1 MYSLDGKVALVTGAA
16 RGIGRAI
23 ALRLA
28 AEGADVLAAD
38 LNEAGAQQV
47 AEEVKRLGRRGIAA
61 RVDVTRHDEVEAL
74 VGRAAAEL
82 GGVDIAVANAGIIV
96 IAPLLEMSEPDW
108 GRLFDVNVKGVWLTT
123 AAAARQ
129 MVRQG
134 RGGRLI
140 LAASRAGKTPSRLHP
155 TGAYSTTKHAVVGL
169 TRALAFELARHQITV
184 NAYCPGMVDTAMWDQ
199 IDREIAERRGVPPGT
214 LRAEALAQIPLGRVE
229 QPEDVANLVAWLAS
243 DEAAYMTGQAINIEG
258 GTEVH

>member
-1 MYSLDGKVALVTGAA
+1 MYRLDGKVALVTGAA

-28 AEGADVLAAD
+28 AEGADVVVAD
-38 LNEAGAQQV
+38 INEAGASSV
-47 AEEVKRLGRRGIAA
+47 AEEVRNVGRRALA
-61 RVDVTRHDEVEAL
+61 LPLDVSRSDQVQTMVDRTV
-74 VGRAAAEL
+74 AEL
-82 GGVDIAVANAGIIV
+82 GGLDIAVANAGIIV
-96 IAPLLEMSEPDW
+96 IAPLLEMAEVDW
-108 GRLFDVNVKGVWLTT
+108 DRLFAVNVKGVWLTT

-129 MVRQG
+129 MVEQG

-155 TGAYSTTKHAVVGL
+155 TGAYATTKHAVVGL

-184 NAYCPGMVDTAMWDQ
+184 NAYCPGMVDTDMWAQ
-199 IDREIAERRGVPPGT
+199 IDQEIAERRGVPPGT
-214 LRAEALAQIPLGRVE
+214 LRQEALAQIPLGRIE
-229 QPEDVANLVAWLAS
+229 EPDDVANLVAWLAS
-243 DEAAYMTGQAINIEG
+243 DESAYMTGQALNIEG

>member
-1 MYSLDGKVALVTGAA
+1 MYQLDGKVALVTGAA

-28 AEGADVLAAD
+28 AEGADLALAD
-38 LNEAGAQQV
+38 VNEAGAGSVSDEARQ
-47 AEEVKRLGRRGIAA
+47 LGRRALA
-61 RVDVTRHDEVEAL
+61 LRVDVS
-74 VGRAAAEL
+74 RADQVQAMVDRTVAEL
-82 GGVDIAVANAGIIV
+82 GGLDIAVANAGIIV
-96 IAPLLEMSEPDW
+96 VAPLLEMAEADW
-108 GRLFDVNVKGVWLTT
+108 DRLFAINVKAVWLTT

-129 MVRQG
+129 MVKQG

-155 TGAYSTTKHAVVGL
+155 TGAYATTKHAVVGL

-184 NAYCPGMVDTAMWDQ
+184 NAYCPGMVDTEMWAQ
-199 IDREIAERRGVPPGT
+199 IDREIAERRGVPLGT
-214 LRAEALAQIPLGRVE
+214 LREESLAQIPLGRIE
-229 QPEDVANLVAWLAS
+229 EPDDVARLVAWLAS
-243 DEAAYMTGQAINIEG
+243 DESAYMTGQAINIEG

>member
-1 MYSLDGKVALVTGAA
+1 MYTLDGKVALVSGAG

-28 AEGADVLAAD
+28 VEGADLAVAD
-38 LNEAGAQQV
+38 IDEAGASSV
-47 AEEVKRLGRRGIAA
+47 AEEVRKLGRRALA
-61 RVDVTRHDEVEAL
+61 LRADVSRSDQVQAMVDRTV
-74 VGRAAAEL
+74 AEL
-82 GGVDIAVANAGIIV
+82 GGLDIAVANAGIIL
-96 IAPLLEMSEPDW
+96 ISPLLEMAEADW
-108 GRLFDVNVKGVWLTT
+108 HRLFAINVKAVWLTT

-129 MVRQG
+129 MVKQG

-169 TRALAFELARHQITV
+169 TRALAFELAKHQITV
-184 NAYCPGMVDTAMWDQ
+184 NAYCPGMVDTDMWAQ

-214 LRAEALAQIPLGRVE
+214 LREEALAQIPLGRIQE
-229 QPEDVANLVAWLAS
+229 PDDVANLVAWLAS
-243 DEAAYMTGQAINIEG
+243 DESAYMTGQAVNIEG